1 MREAAGETPPD
12 RANDAGSPCPGQ
24 RHREPPM
31 AAAPDPADLKT
42 TPLDALHRRLGAKMV
57 PFAGWSM
64 PVSYPAGTLAEHRAC
79 REGCALFDVSHMGQ
93 VDLVPASGDV
103 ADAARALEG
112 LTPADILSIPPMR
125 QRYALFTDEAAG
137 IVDDFMVCNAGDRLA
152 LVVNAANAAADIALL
167 RTLEGVEVRPL
178 DRALIALQGPAAEK
192 ALATLGADLSAT
204 AFMDR
209 AEFELLGH
217 ACIATRSGYTGE
229 DGFEISVPREGAA
242 AVAAALIEEGGAAPA
257 GLAARD
263 SLRLEAGLCLHGADI
278 SPDTTPL
285 EAGLM
290 WSIQKARRTG
300 GARAGGFPGAETLF
314 RDMETGPVRRRVGVK
329 PEGRAPVRAPAPLY
343 AAEDADAPVGEVTSG
358 GFGATIGGPVAM
370 GYVAARHADAGTP
383 LWAEVRGKRL
393 PCAVVPLPFVPAR
406 FKR

>member
-1 MREAAGETPPD
+1 
-12 RANDAGSPCPGQ
+12 
-24 RHREPPM
+24 M
-31 AAAPDPADLKT
+31 AAAPASDSPDLKT
-42 TPLDALHRRLGAKMV
+42 TPLDALHKRLGAKMV

-103 ADAARALEG
+103 ADAALALET
-112 LTPADILSIPPMR
+112 LSPADILAVKPNR

-137 IVDDFMVCNAGDRLA
+137 ILDDFMVCNAGDRLS

-167 RTLEGVEVRPL
+167 RTLPDVDVRPL
-178 DRALIALQGPAAEK
+178 DRALIALQGPKAEA
-192 ALATLGADLSAT
+192 ALAKLGADLSA
-204 AFMDR
+204 ARFMDR
-209 AEFELLGH
+209 VEFDLLGH
-217 ACIATRSGYTGE
+217 GCVATRSGYTGE
-229 DGFEISVPREGAA
+229 DGFEISIPPEGAETV
-242 AVAAALIEEGGAAPA
+242 AVALIEEGGAAPA

-263 SLRLEAGLCLHGADI
+263 GLRLEAGLCLHGADI
-278 SPDTTPL
+278 SADTTPL

-290 WSIQKARRTG
+290 WSIQKTRRQG
-300 GARAGGFPGAETLF
+300 GARAGGFPGAGTLF
-314 RDMETGPVRRRVGVK
+314 KDMEAGPARLRVGVK

-343 AAEDADAPVGEVTSG
+343 PAEDADAPVGEVTSG

-370 GYVAARHADAGTP
+370 GYVAAAHAEPGTR

-393 PCAVVPLPFVPAR
+393 PCAITPLPFVPAR